1 MARVVKNTPMART
14 AQIKRR
20 SPDSSPVGAA
30 VPPFETEEDMMR
42 YKRHDARMSP
52 AAGRISGED
61 YDYDDYDE
69 GSPDGGPSDDW
80 HSRLLEVAKKS
91 KSGEDLKPR
100 PRKPPIGGKW
110 HKEEDDKLRTI
121 VETHGAKNWK
131 KIAELLGT
139 TRTDVQC
146 LHRWNK
152 VLRPGLH
159 KGPWTEEED
168 RIVREMVMKH
178 GVGNIKW
185 SVIASKLPGRIGK
198 QCRERWFNH
207 LDPDIKKGDWTA
219 EEDKILFEAQRV
231 FGNRWCE
238 IAKLLPGR
246 TENAVKNRWNSSA
259 RKKWLKDN
267 GLEDDEDDAKPA
279 ADGSYGG
286 VRIKAD
292 PDHVASSPP
301 HQLSP
306 PNGTGGMAELPP
318 RLRPPLIKTMSGS
331 SVTEGAMLSPGNVLG
346 LLDGSPSNLFLG
358 ERTSIT
364 RDEELSSLRSFD
376 DDDSEGEEATAPAA
390 MSADGPAAG
399 PADVAPRRSER
410 SRLTGASPA
419 EALRRQALAQSA
431 QSHGFAAPDEDAGRM
446 SIQMIDPSGAGAPG
460 STGSPVARAVR
471 CVERA
476 MSTTQTADVPLSML
490 PFFRFLNAEGK
501 RSIMKQLVDQF
512 QSTSITPSSTAQAG
526 AAGLAWQAGNDAAGG
541 AAGAR
546 MATAAGAG
554 ATKPMAGARAT
565 AGHGASAAPAVGA
578 AMFTSGGMAAGPGR
592 IDMVMKESPRAQ
604 LPDPGAYGAGLGAP
618 LGGAAAA
625 AGARKAAT
633 QQGQSGM
640 PMSPFPMVDTPGHI
654 SESALDKMFEG
665 EPLLTND
672 ELHVL
677 GVSPRAS

>member
-259 RKKWLKDN
+259 RKRWAHLA
-267 GLEDDEDDAKPA
+267 DDEAR
-279 ADGSYGG
+279 
-286 VRIKAD
+286 VL
-292 PDHVASSPP
+292 SSA
-301 HQLSP
+301 
-306 PNGTGGMAELPP
+306 T
-318 RLRPPLIKTMSGS
+318 PL
-331 SVTEGAMLSPGNVLG
+331 
-346 LLDGSPSNLFLG
+346 
-358 ERTSIT
+358 RTS
-364 RDEELSSLRSFD
+364 DHH
-376 DDDSEGEEATAPAA
+376 P
-390 MSADGPAAG
+390 
-399 PADVAPRRSER
+399 
-410 SRLTGASPA
+410 SPTP
-419 EALRRQALAQSA
+419 LRR
-431 QSHGFAAPDEDAGRM
+431 
-446 SIQMIDPSGAGAPG
+446 
-460 STGSPVARAVR
+460 
-471 CVERA
+471 
-476 MSTTQTADVPLSML
+476 
-490 PFFRFLNAEGK
+490 
-501 RSIMKQLVDQF
+501 
-512 QSTSITPSSTAQAG
+512 
-526 AAGLAWQAGNDAAGG
+526 
-541 AAGAR
+541 
-546 MATAAGAG
+546 
-554 ATKPMAGARAT
+554 
-565 AGHGASAAPAVGA
+565 
-578 AMFTSGGMAAGPGR
+578 
-592 IDMVMKESPRAQ
+592 
-604 LPDPGAYGAGLGAP
+604 
-618 LGGAAAA
+618 
-625 AGARKAAT
+625 
-633 QQGQSGM
+633 
-640 PMSPFPMVDTPGHI
+640 
-654 SESALDKMFEG
+654 
-665 EPLLTND
+665 
-672 ELHVL
+672 
-677 GVSPRAS
+677 